1 MKKVFGILFLI
12 VGIVSLPSVIA
23 PNAAEMLGRLIGLS
37 LFSFI
42 PAYLLLR
49 NGRKKQEKDDKGAEV
64 NKNEHKKHDD
74 EETL

>member
-23 PNAAEMLGRLIGLS
+23 PNAAEMIGRLIGLS

-42 PAYLLLR
+42 PAYFLLR
-49 NGRKKQEKDDKGAEV
+49 NSGKK
-64 NKNEHKKHDD
+64 
-74 EETL
+74 

>member
-23 PNAAEMLGRLIGLS
+23 PNAAEMIGRLIGLS

-42 PAYLLLR
+42 PAYFLLR
-49 NGRKKQEKDDKGAEV
+49 KSGKKQEDGSKDKGV
-64 NKNEHKKHDD
+64 KPNNQNNSNNEEGH
-74 EETL
+74 

>member
-42 PAYLLLR
+42 PAYFLLR
-49 NGRKKQEKDDKGAEV
+49 NSGKKQENDDKDKGSKQ
-64 NKNEHKKHDD
+64 NNQNNSNNE
-74 EETL
+74 EGN

>member
-42 PAYLLLR
+42 PAYFLLR
-49 NGRKKQEKDDKGAEV
+49 NSGKKQEDDKKEKEV
-64 NKNEHKKHDD
+64 KPNNQNSSNNEESH
-74 EETL
+74 